1 MANQQDSLTACAT
14 PENHNTA
21 SFSLLHS
28 TEGKILL
35 TGATIAAIYL
45 AYLAM
50 LFITEPAKAHIIAAL
65 TVFELAVGR
74 AAAMAFGYS
83 MFLGHEVVIPIVAI
97 VETIFVLIFYPLF
110 VLSCR
115 QLRLLR
121 PIQKTF
127 NKIHDQAVKREK
139 FVRKYGLLGLFVF
152 VWFPLWMTGPAVGSA
167 IGYLIE
173 MPAHRNIIAVLSGT
187 YAAIL
192 CWGLLLHNLS
202 EPLAQYGSFAV
213 MVLTAAVA
221 GAIIAGH
228 LLSKAKNRRRRK
240 A

>member
-1 MANQQDSLTACAT
+1 MANQEDSSVAYVT
-14 PENHNTA
+14 PDNGKTTG
-21 SFSLLHS
+21 FSLLHS

-35 TGATIAAIYL
+35 SGASMAAIYL

-50 LFITEPAKAHIIAAL
+50 LFITEPAKAHILAAL
-65 TVFELAVGR
+65 TVFELSVGR

-83 MFLGHEVVIPIVAI
+83 MFLGHEVIIPIVAI

-115 QLRLLR
+115 QLKLLR

-127 NKIHDQAVKREK
+127 DKIHNQAIKREK
-139 FVRKYGLLGLFVF
+139 FVRKYGLLGLFLF

-173 MPAHRNIIAVLSGT
+173 MPAHKNIIAVLGGT
-187 YAAIL
+187 YVAII

-213 MVLTAAVA
+213 MVLTAAVV
-221 GAIIAGH
+221 GAVIAGH

-240 A
+240 S